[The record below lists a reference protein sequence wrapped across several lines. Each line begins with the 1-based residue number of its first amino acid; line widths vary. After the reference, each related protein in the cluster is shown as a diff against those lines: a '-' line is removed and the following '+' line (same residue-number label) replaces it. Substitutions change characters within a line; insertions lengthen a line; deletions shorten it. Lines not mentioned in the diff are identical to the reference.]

1 MIDDCRHRFS
11 RPRDRRVETALAGV
25 AALFLAACGEGSD
38 YAAIADAPVIVP
50 QTLAATRSTLVT
62 PPTPTGLFVN
72 PAYDDATGD
81 TSAYIGWDSAP
92 GATGY
97 RVRYKINGGTLHVNT
112 VGATPG
118 TQLTGLSP
126 GDQLTV
132 TVVAFSSGGLSSATD
147 PVNATLPH
155 ARTTA
160 EDTNYNNA
168 ADYSEEASNGGVAV
182 VVLQHGRK
190 VFERYADGYNNE
202 PHILASGTKSFS
214 CALEAFAEQD
224 GLLNLTTNV
233 SSRITDWQSDPD
245 KSPITVLHLLGLN
258 SGMHGNPAYSP
269 RTVPTLDTYN
279 LAVNEIDSGNPAG
292 GNAFIYDPL
301 SFQNFALLFQI
312 SSGGTYGSGGAVS
325 GGTDPVDY
333 LQTKLFTPLGIAS
346 TSYGWTRD
354 VQGHSQMAGGASFS
368 ATDWLKYGQF
378 MLQKGTWQSARH
390 LPAATVD
397 YCTAGTGTG
406 GYTNPSF
413 HGYGLTWW
421 LNRHYDGT
429 YDDDVDIVPAAAL
442 PIDPDDDQIA
452 PDVPE
457 DMYMAAG
464 AGFQRLYVIPS
475 LDLVVVRFADDSAS
489 SDYSD
494 NIFLGKL
501 IGTVS

>member
-168 ADYSEEASNGGVAV
+168 ADYS
-182 VVLQHGRK
+182 
-190 VFERYADGYNNE
+190 
-202 PHILASGTKSFS
+202 
-214 CALEAFAEQD
+214 
-224 GLLNLTTNV
+224 
-233 SSRITDWQSDPD
+233 
-245 KSPITVLHLLGLN
+245 
-258 SGMHGNPAYSP
+258 
-269 RTVPTLDTYN
+269 
-279 LAVNEIDSGNPAG
+279 
-292 GNAFIYDPL
+292 
-301 SFQNFALLFQI
+301 
-312 SSGGTYGSGGAVS
+312 
-325 GGTDPVDY
+325 
-333 LQTKLFTPLGIAS
+333 
-346 TSYGWTRD
+346 
-354 VQGHSQMAGGASFS
+354 
-368 ATDWLKYGQF
+368 
-378 MLQKGTWQSARH
+378 
-390 LPAATVD
+390 
-397 YCTAGTGTG
+397 
-406 GYTNPSF
+406 
-413 HGYGLTWW
+413 
-421 LNRHYDGT
+421 
-429 YDDDVDIVPAAAL
+429 
-442 PIDPDDDQIA
+442 
-452 PDVPE
+452 
-457 DMYMAAG
+457 
-464 AGFQRLYVIPS
+464 
-475 LDLVVVRFADDSAS
+475 
-489 SDYSD
+489 
-494 NIFLGKL
+494 
-501 IGTVS
+501 